1 MSNEIEIGR
10 GKRGRRAYS
19 FDDVAVVPSRRTRD
33 PEEVSVAWQIDA
45 YHFELPIVAAPMD
58 SVMSPATAVALGRA
72 GGLGVLDLE
81 GLWTRYDDPEP
92 LLAEIAALPPER
104 VTARMQEIYAAPIIP
119 ELISERLAEVRAAG
133 VTVAGAL
140 SPQRTQ
146 QLWRRVVDAGVDL
159 FVIRGTTVSA
169 EHVSG
174 RAEPLNLKRFIY
186 ELDVPVIVGGAA
198 TYTAALHLM
207 RTGAAGVLVGFG
219 GGAAH
224 TTRVSL
230 GIHAPMATAV
240 ADVAAARRDYLDESG
255 GRYVH
260 VIADGGVGRSGDLV
274 KAVACGADAVMLGA
288 TLARAVEAPGRGWH
302 WGPEAHHPQLP
313 RGERVEVG
321 SAGTLQEILFGP
333 GRVADGTLNLIGAL
347 RRAMAT
353 TGYSDLKEFQRVE
366 VVVSPYTP
374 H

>member
-1 MSNEIEIGR
+1 MSSEIEIGR

-19 FDDVAVVPSRRTRD
+19 FDDMAVVPSRRTRD

-45 YHFELPIVAAPMD
+45 YHFALPVLAAPMD
-58 SVMSPATAVALGRA
+58 SVMSPATAIAMGRL
-72 GGLGVLDLE
+72 GGLGVIDLE
-81 GLWTRYDDPEP
+81 GLWTRYEDPEP
-92 LLAEIAALPPER
+92 LLAEIAGLESSEATR
-104 VTARMQEIYAAPIIP
+104 RMQEVYAEPIQP
-119 ELISERLAEVRAAG
+119 ELITARLQEVREGG
-133 VTVAGAL
+133 VTVAAAL

-146 QLWRRVVDAGVDL
+146 QLWKTVVDAGVDL

-174 RAEPLNLKRFIY
+174 HAEPLNLKRFIY
-186 ELDVPVIVGGAA
+186 ELDVPVIVGGCAS
-198 TYTAALHLM
+198 YTAALHLM

-224 TTRVSL
+224 TTRVTL

-240 ADVAAARRDYLDESG
+240 ADVAAARRDYMDESG

-274 KAVACGADAVMLGA
+274 KAIACGADAVMLGA
-288 TLARAVEAPGRGWH
+288 ALARATEAPGRGWH
-302 WGPEAHHPQLP
+302 WGSEAHHPLLL
-313 RGERVEVG
+313 RGERVKVG
-321 SAGTLQEILFGP
+321 TVATLAEILNGP
-333 GRVADGTLNLIGAL
+333 GRVADGTTNLVGAL
-347 RRAMAT
+347 RRSMAT

-366 VVVSPYTP
+366 VVVSPYQPT
-374 H
+374 

>member
-1 MSNEIEIGR
+1 MTEIEIGR

-33 PEEVSVAWQIDA
+33 PKEVSITWQIDA
-45 YHFELPIVAAPMD
+45 YSMELPVLAAPMD
-58 SVMSPATAVALGRA
+58 SVMSPATAIELGLL
-72 GGLGVLDLE
+72 GGIGVLDLE

-92 LLAEIAALPPER
+92 LLAEIAELDAG
-104 VTARMQEIYAAPIIP
+104 VATARMQELYAQPVQP
-119 ELISERLAEVRAAG
+119 DLVTSRLREVRDAG
-133 VTVAGAL
+133 VIVAGAL
-140 SPQRTQ
+140 TPQRTQ
-146 QLWRRVVDAGVDL
+146 QLWRTVVDAGVDL

-174 RAEPLNLKRFIY
+174 VAEPLNLKRFIY
-186 ELDVPVIVGGAA
+186 ELDVPVIVGGCA

-224 TTRVSL
+224 TTRVTL
-230 GIHAPMATAV
+230 GIHAPMASAV
-240 ADVAAARRDYLDESG
+240 ADVAAARRDYMDESG

-274 KAVACGADAVMLGA
+274 KAIACGADAVMLGA
-288 TLARAVEAPGRGWH
+288 ALARASEAPGRGWH
-302 WGPEAHHPQLP
+302 WGPEAHHSQLP
-313 RGERVEVG
+313 RGARMRV
-321 SAGTLQEILFGP
+321 GTVASLAEILHGP
-333 GRVADGTLNLIGAL
+333 GRQADGTTNLMGAL

-366 VVVSPYTP
+366 VVVSPYSP
-374 H
+374 GR